1 MKLLHPASYSNLE
14 YTANLVR
21 VHLSHNFITTNYMVG
36 QIIRLSCRLLSIL
49 AISTTAQF
57 IQRRHCLN

>member
-21 VHLSHNFITTNYMVG
+21 VHLSHITTNYMVG